1 MSVRSQKSCADT
13 KSPMKISAS
22 PLQSEDVSV
31 AYSYSVKYTE
41 NHEIKWASRW
51 DYILNSMP
59 HAKIQWFSIVNSLI
73 IVLFLSGNQLTCRD
87 SWGIEKCNDCPK
99 ILILKSEIFK
109 IVKIFFQKF
118 SSIFLKIFLFFQFFF
133 SKFFFQKF
141 FFQNFNYNFFFFLIW
156 MYWIL
161 SIIPF

>member
-1 MSVRSQKSCADT
+1 
-13 KSPMKISAS
+13 MKISAS

-87 SWGIEKCNDCPK
+87 S
-99 ILILKSEIFK
+99 
-109 IVKIFFQKF
+109 
-118 SSIFLKIFLFFQFFF
+118 
-133 SKFFFQKF
+133 
-141 FFQNFNYNFFFFLIW
+141 
-156 MYWIL
+156 
-161 SIIPF
+161 